1 MEYYMS
7 KCLHV
12 GSIVEMEM
20 NEALTHAH
28 SVARSG
34 HTENHNA
41 YNNCAQVPL
50 SIVATGG
57 RALAGWS
64 HPKKPEVI
72 PMFSSLDTDN
82 SNLLK
87 NFSLTKL
94 FGTISVAKFM
104 TPLPGSPQ
112 NVGQLL
118 PFLIDMAA
126 TILGA
131 IH

>member
-1 MEYYMS
+1 MILETDKKEDVCRKLLILRSFSRQYPEYTHPDSVSESAQITAKQTAWIRHCVPKWMEYYMS

-41 YNNCAQVPL
+41 YNNYAQVPL

-57 RALAGWS
+57 RALAGW
-64 HPKKPEVI
+64 
-72 PMFSSLDTDN
+72 
-82 SNLLK
+82 
-87 NFSLTKL
+87 
-94 FGTISVAKFM
+94 
-104 TPLPGSPQ
+104 
-112 NVGQLL
+112 
-118 PFLIDMAA
+118 
-126 TILGA
+126 
-131 IH
+131 